1 MFFGFL
7 NGVAASPAPMQF
19 LRAFTPKSIICLRG
33 YSMRAFVKDLIAG
46 ITVGVVALPL
56 AMAFGIASGV
66 SPERGLVTAIIA
78 GFLVSALGGSRV
90 QIGGPTG
97 AFVVLVASIYARF
110 GLDGLTVCTFL
121 AGFIVLG
128 MGLARFGA
136 MIKFIPFPVVAGF
149 TAGIAVV
156 IFSSQIKDLLGL
168 QMGAV
173 PAEFFAK
180 WGAYA
185 DHLRDVNPAAA
196 GIGIGTILLIAGLR
210 RIAPR
215 VPGMIVA
222 LIFATAAAA
231 LLRLNVETIGS
242 RFGDLPTHLPKPAL
256 PHMELSMVRE
266 LIPSAF
272 TVALLAAIESLLSA
286 TVADGMIGT
295 RHKSNMEL
303 VAQGI
308 ANIGSAMFGGIPATG
323 AIARTA
329 TNIKSGGRTPVAGMI
344 HALTLLLSLFTCAP
358 LARLIPLSCLA
369 GILAVVAWNMSEI
382 DRFRNLLR
390 SPRSDVA
397 VLLTTFILTVVVN
410 LTVAVQVGVVLAAML
425 FIRRMAEI
433 TNVGVVTRELR
444 DGEEAAATDPNAIW
458 LRDIPAGVQVYEI
471 NGPFFFGAADA
482 FQETMRQVAKPP
494 RVLILR
500 MRNVPAID
508 ATGLFVLEEFHK
520 RCRRDGTH
528 LLLADVH
535 TQPLTALMRS
545 HLYEQ
550 LGEENVTGHIDDA
563 LGRARDLLKLPQ
575 PHRTPLRV
583 PTVAREK

>member
-1 MFFGFL
+1 M
-7 NGVAASPAPMQF
+7 
-19 LRAFTPKSIICLRG
+19 RAFTPKSIVCLRG
-33 YSMRAFVKDLIAG
+33 YRGSTFLHDLAAG

-56 AMAFGIASGV
+56 AMAFAIASGV
-66 SPERGLVTAIIA
+66 SPDRGLVTAIVA
-78 GFLVSALGGSRV
+78 GFLISALGGSRV

-97 AFVVLVASIYARF
+97 AFVILVSSIFSKY
-110 GLDGLTVCTFL
+110 GMDGLTVCTFL
-121 AGFIVLG
+121 AGFMVMA
-128 MGLARFGA
+128 MGFARFGG
-136 MIKFIPFPVVAGF
+136 MIKFIPFPVVTGF

-156 IFSSQIKDLLGL
+156 IFSSQVKDLLGL
-168 QMGAV
+168 RMDAV

-180 WGAYA
+180 WSAYA
-185 DHLRDVNPAAA
+185 QHVGNFTPAAA
-196 GIGIGTILLIAGLR
+196 GVGLLTIVMIVAMR
-210 RIAPR
+210 HFAPR

-222 LIFATAAAA
+222 LVTATVISS
-231 LLRLNVETIGS
+231 LCHFNIETIGS
-242 RFGDLPTHLPKPAL
+242 RFGDLPSHLPAPHV
-256 PHMELSMVRE
+256 PHMSLQMVRE

-272 TVALLAAIESLLSA
+272 TVALLCAIESLLSA

-303 VAQGI
+303 VAQGV
-308 ANIGSAMFGGIPATG
+308 ANIGSGLFGGIPATG

-329 TNIKSGGRTPVAGMI
+329 TNIKSGGRTPVAGI
-344 HALTLLLSLFTCAP
+344 VHAATLLVILFTCAP
-358 LARLIPLSCLA
+358 LAKMIPLSCLA
-369 GILAVVAWNMSEI
+369 GILVVVAWNMCEI
-382 DRFRNLLR
+382 DRFRHLLR

-397 VLLTTFILTVVVN
+397 VLLTTFILTVVVD

-425 FIRRMAEI
+425 FIRRMSEI
-433 TNVGVVTRELR
+433 TNIGVVTRELR
-444 DGEEAAATDPNAIW
+444 DGEELSGDDPNAIW
-458 LRDIPAGVQVYEI
+458 LRDVPAGVQVYEI

-482 FQETMRQVAKPP
+482 FQETMRQLERPP

-508 ATGLFVLEEFHK
+508 ATGLFALEEFLK

-528 LLLADVH
+528 FLLADVH

-563 LGRARDLLKLPQ
+563 LGRARELLNLTQ
-575 PHRTPLRV
+575 PNRTPLRMPSV
-583 PTVAREK
+583 KRDK